1 MRLLL
6 WTVLVCACAVHGGET
21 LVLVSG
27 ALLAGCAADHPR
39 VRRGRVRGPRVRVAR
54 PPRAA

>member
-6 WTVLVCACAVHGGET
+6 WTVLVCACAVHGGES

-27 ALLAGCAADHPR
+27 ALLAGCAADR
-39 VRRGRVRGPRVRVAR
+39 TFTRRRRARAGAGPTA
-54 PPRAA
+54 

>member
-27 ALLAGCAADHPR
+27 ALLVGCAADRAFTRRRRTRLESHPT
-39 VRRGRVRGPRVRVAR
+39 A
-54 PPRAA
+54 

>member
-6 WTVLVCACAVHGGET
+6 WTVLVCACAVRGGET

-27 ALLAGCAADHPR
+27 ALLAGCAVDHSYVRRKR
-39 VRRGRVRGPRVRVAR
+39 VRADRVRVAR
-54 PPRAA
+54 